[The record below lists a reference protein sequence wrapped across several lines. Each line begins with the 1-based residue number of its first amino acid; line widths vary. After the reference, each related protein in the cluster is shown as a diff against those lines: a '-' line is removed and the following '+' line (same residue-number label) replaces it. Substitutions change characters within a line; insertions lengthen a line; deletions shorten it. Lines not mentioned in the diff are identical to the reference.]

1 MAVLAWQMSIKSLE
15 NLLFRKCKFLLIKVE
30 GTVNK

>member
-1 MAVLAWQMSIKSLE
+1 MALLAWQMSIKSSKF
-15 NLLFRKCKFLLIKVE
+15 LLFRKCKFLLIKVE